1 MLTIIKSLKIN
12 TIRITSYDNKNEQ
25 FTKKKKKKYLNKKK
39 KKKKVFN

>member
-25 FTKKKKKKYLNKKK
+25 FTKKKKSIKLKIMLI
-39 KKKKVFN
+39 